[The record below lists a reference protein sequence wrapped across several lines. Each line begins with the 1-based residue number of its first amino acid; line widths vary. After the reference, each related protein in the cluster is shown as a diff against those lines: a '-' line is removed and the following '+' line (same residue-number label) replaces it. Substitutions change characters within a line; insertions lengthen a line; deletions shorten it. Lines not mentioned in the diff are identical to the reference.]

1 MCKQRN
7 TYIDIAKGIGIIMVL
22 GLHTGFHFEWM
33 TPFEMPLFFFLSGV
47 LFNEKIPFKLFVV
60 KKTNTLLLPFI
71 FFEMPAWIY
80 NISYALFHPGVSVS
94 ESMMNSA
101 IPTAGW
107 FLLCL

>member
-80 NISYALFHPGVSVS
+80 NISYALFHPGVSVLFS
-94 ESMMNSA
+94 D
-101 IPTAGW
+101 
-107 FLLCL
+107 

>member
-60 KKTNTLLLPFI
+60 KKQTLFCCLLYFLKYLLGSII
-71 FFEMPAWIY
+71 FLMRYFTQAF
-80 NISYALFHPGVSVS
+80 LFP
-94 ESMMNSA
+94 NQ
-101 IPTAGW
+101 
-107 FLLCL
+107 

>member
-47 LFNEKIPFKLFVV
+47 LFNEKIPFKLFVG
-60 KKTNTLLLPFI
+60 KKTNRINDEFCYTYGRLVFAMSLG
-71 FFEMPAWIY
+71 
-80 NISYALFHPGVSVS
+80 NSDCKLFYSQI
-94 ESMMNSA
+94 NQ
-101 IPTAGW
+101 T
-107 FLLCL
+107 

>member
-47 LFNEKIPFKLFVV
+47 LFNEKIPFKLFMV
-60 KKTNTLLLPFI
+60 KKNKHSFVAFYI
-71 FFEMPAWIY
+71 F
-80 NISYALFHPGVSVS
+80 
-94 ESMMNSA
+94 
-101 IPTAGW
+101 
-107 FLLCL
+107 

>member
-60 KKTNTLLLPFI
+60 KKRYEDSFVIFSLLVLL
-71 FFEMPAWIY
+71 M
-80 NISYALFHPGVSVS
+80 
-94 ESMMNSA
+94 
-101 IPTAGW
+101 IPVC
-107 FLLCL
+107 LLIKCYFPYLIGRKSIIKLSSSSKD